1 MLVTVTVAPG
11 MIAEE
16 LSLTTPCMAALNC
29 APAGNEVSMNAAAK
43 AAQRSTDDNVRIRN
57 LRNLHF
63 TI

>member
-1 MLVTVTVAPG
+1 